1 MALHPQVVALIERMV
16 ASGAK
21 PNYLLTPA
29 EARAQTDA
37 MSKLR
42 DDPVRTPVGRV
53 EDRVIVGPGG
63 NLTLRLYWPEA
74 ADGAPVDDAEPGPA
88 VLFFHGGGHVVGSL
102 DSHDLTARNLCC
114 DTGCLTVS
122 VDYRL
127 APEHKFP
134 AAPEDCYAATRWVA
148 EHADELGIDPARIAV
163 SGDSAGGNLAI
174 ATALMARDRGGPHLA
189 FQLLV
194 YPVSDYV
201 FDTPSYKTYAEGFGI
216 LTAKGMDWFRG
227 HYLRNEADRSDGL
240 AAPLRA
246 DLAGLPPALVVTAE
260 CDVLHDEGVALY
272 VKLKGAGVPVEHVEY
287 PGMIHGFY
295 SLAAALD
302 DGRAA
307 QKLAGAHLRRAF
319 GI

>member
-1 MALHPQVVALIERMV
+1 MALHPQVVTLMERMA

-21 PNYLLTPA
+21 PNFMLTPA

-53 EDRVIVGPGG
+53 EERVIAGPGG
-63 NLTLRLYWPEA
+63 DLNLRLYWPDAAEA
-74 ADGAPVDDAEPGPA
+74 DAEPGPA

-102 DSHDLTARNLCC
+102 DSHDLTARNLCH

-127 APEHKFP
+127 APEHRFP
-134 AAPEDCYAATRWVA
+134 AAPEDCYAATCWVA
-148 EHADELGIDPARIAV
+148 DHADELGIDPARIAV

-174 ATALMARDRGGPHLA
+174 ATALMARDRGGPPLA

-194 YPVSDYV
+194 YPVSDYA
-201 FDTPSYKTYAEGFGI
+201 FDTSSYKTFAEGFGI

-227 HYLRNEADRSDGL
+227 HYLDGAADRTNAY

-246 DLAGLPPALVVTAE
+246 DLNGLPPALVIIAE

-272 VKLKGAGVPVEHVEY
+272 EKLAATGVPVEHVEF
-287 PGMIHGFY
+287 PGMVHGFY
-295 SLAAALD
+295 SMAAVLD

-307 QKLAGAHLRRAF
+307 QKLAGERLRQAF